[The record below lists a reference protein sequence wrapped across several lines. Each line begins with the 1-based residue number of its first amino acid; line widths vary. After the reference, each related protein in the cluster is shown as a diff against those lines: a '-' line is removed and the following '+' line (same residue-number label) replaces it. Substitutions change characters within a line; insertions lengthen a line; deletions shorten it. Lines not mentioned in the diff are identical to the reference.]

1 MHLKSSAAD
10 FSLKTLLGLLTA
22 IFLSSC
28 VPEAPSEKPGFNKAN
43 VRVGLLLP
51 YGSEDP
57 SEESV
62 ARDLENAA
70 RLAMTDLS
78 GVQIDLRIYD
88 TKGNALDARSA
99 ALKAA
104 EDNVDIIVGPLHAES
119 ANAVAVAVA
128 PKRINV
134 LAFSNNTT
142 IAGGNLYIMGQTFYD
157 TANRLVEYAVE
168 QGRSRILIV
177 HSNTLSGRLGR
188 DAIEQAIADNNAYL
202 AGSVGHEFSQQS
214 VIDSIPE
221 IKAAVEE
228 TEADTI
234 FLTATSTGGLP
245 LFSQMLPEAGL
256 GNDMV
261 QHIGLTR
268 WDRPPRTLDLPG
280 IQGGWFAM
288 PDQMQETLFKT
299 KFNEETG
306 TNPHILAG
314 LSYDA
319 ISAIGALAISGR
331 TGALTQPAG
340 FQGVTGIFRF
350 RSDRTIERGL
360 SIATVEGRMV
370 VELSPAP
377 QNFSGTGF

>member
-1 MHLKSSAAD
+1 MSFRAFFA
-10 FSLKTLLGLLTA
+10 LLTA
-22 IFLSSC
+22 ICLSAC
-28 VPEAPSEKPGFNKAN
+28 VPEQPSGKLDASNAS
-43 VRVGLLLP
+43 VQVALLVP

-57 SEESV
+57 SEASL
-62 ARDLENAA
+62 ASDMENAA
-70 RLAMTDLS
+70 RLAIADIS
-78 GVQIDLRIYD
+78 GVKIDIRVYD
-88 TKGNALDARSA
+88 TNGNALDARSA

-104 EDNVDIIVGPLHAES
+104 EDGADIIVGPLHAES

-128 PKRINV
+128 PRRINV
-134 LAFSNNTT
+134 LAFSNNET

-168 QGRSRILIV
+168 QGKSRILIV

-188 DAIEQAIADNNAYL
+188 DAIEKAIADNGAYTV
-202 AGSVGHEFSQQS
+202 GSVGHDFSQQG

-228 TEADTI
+228 TAADTV

-280 IQGGWFAM
+280 IEGGWFAM
-288 PDQMQETLFKT
+288 PDQVRDALFKA
-299 KFNEETG
+299 KFNEATG
-306 TNPHILAG
+306 TNPHTLAG

-350 RSDRTIERGL
+350 RSNRTIERGL
-360 SIATVEGRMV
+360 SVATVEDRMI

-377 QNFSGTGF
+377 QSFGGTGF